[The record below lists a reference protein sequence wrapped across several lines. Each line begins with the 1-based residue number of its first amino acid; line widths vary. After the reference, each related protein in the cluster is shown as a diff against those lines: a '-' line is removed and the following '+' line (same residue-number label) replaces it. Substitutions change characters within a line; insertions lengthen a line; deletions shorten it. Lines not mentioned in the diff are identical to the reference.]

1 MLANKRKTAVDDGIS
16 KVDGAGV
23 GGASATSKQ
32 LTIKQGLT
40 PCKYLAFRYPEHGL

>member
-23 GGASATSKQ
+23 GEGWEGVDGADVSEGGGEVGVSTVEVNG
-32 LTIKQGLT
+32 I
-40 PCKYLAFRYPEHGL
+40 